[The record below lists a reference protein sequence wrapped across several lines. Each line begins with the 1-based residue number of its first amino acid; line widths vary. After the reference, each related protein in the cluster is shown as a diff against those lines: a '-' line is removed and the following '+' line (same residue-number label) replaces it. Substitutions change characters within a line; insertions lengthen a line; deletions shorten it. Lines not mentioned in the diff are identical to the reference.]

1 MIFTR
6 TRSVLLMAA
15 LLSATAVPVYA
26 QEQTNAALTTEAFLR
41 PSDRIADAVLAPRYL
56 NVTLGNLS
64 PDGRFFVQ
72 QQGDGPPSM
81 ATFAKPFYR
90 LAGEVIDWQANRSRT
105 LTTRSGKA
113 LVVTDAQTGATTT
126 IRVPDDARVTSPT
139 WSPDGS

>member
-6 TRSVLLMAA
+6 IRSAPIMAFLLI
-15 LLSATAVPVYA
+15 ATTIPVYA
-26 QEQTNAALTTEAFLR
+26 QAQTNAALTTEAFLR

-90 LAGEVIDWQANRSRT
+90 LAGEVIDW
-105 LTTRSGKA
+105 
-113 LVVTDAQTGATTT
+113 
-126 IRVPDDARVTSPT
+126 
-139 WSPDGS
+139 